1 MAPSL
6 LDFYIGDTV
15 EVFHSE
21 FSSLAETWYVQHYND
36 YRGLLVLSSNADG
49 TGWLPTVDVA
59 IVRLLQRG
67 NLFKHLF
74 GFPLEFADITE
85 ETSFWIR
92 AGQIRTITNP
102 VSLNLVWSLDQA
114 TKALSSGRADAFQP
128 FEGLYS
134 PQQGWSKFYVYKA
147 TDIEIGRRLRQPS
160 LQQLLSYQYA
170 LKA

>member
-15 EVFHSE
+15 EVFHPEYASY
-21 FSSLAETWYVQHYND
+21 AETWYVQHYND

-49 TGWLPTVDVA
+49 TGWLPTVNVG

-74 GFPLEFADITE
+74 GFPLEFADIIE
-85 ETSFWIR
+85 EISFWNR

-102 VSLNLVWSLDQA
+102 MSLNLVWSLDQA
-114 TKALSSGRADAFQP
+114 TKALSCGRADTFQS
-128 FEGLYS
+128 FEGLNS
-134 PQQGWSKFYVYKA
+134 PKHGWSNLYVYKA